1 MWAIGSVDYLNATIK
16 TVEGTIKKRRWRLP
30 TRATTPM
37 TKSYYPE
44 LDATPELLPDNV
56 TIYQEIIGM
65 MRWAT
70 EIGRVDILH
79 KISPYHNIKR
89 HRERDTWKNCYA

>member
-1 MWAIGSVDYLNATIK
+1 MWAIGSVNYLNAAIK
-16 TVEGTIKKRRWRLP
+16 TVEDTINKRRWQLP

-44 LDATPELLPDNV
+44 LDATPKLLPYNV
-56 TIYQEIIGM
+56 TLYQEIIGM

-79 KISPYHNIKR
+79 KISLLSQYQASPR
-89 HRERDTWKNCYA
+89 